1 MSTRNYAGKR
11 EAGVDDNEKPF
22 VRTVIMSD
30 LHCGHR
36 VGITPPSWRIRQGS
50 RYFVPQ
56 EEMWRQYT
64 LTLDMLKPIDKLI
77 CNGDAI
83 DGDGGKSGGV
93 ELIVTDRLEQAA
105 MAVEVIEYA
114 QAKKHAFIYG
124 TGYHTGLVEDF
135 EDEIAKHFLAPI
147 SGQEQ
152 YNING
157 TIIDCKHKI
166 GNSSIPHGK
175 GTAISKER
183 LWNVIWAEHEE
194 QEKADIIIR
203 SHVHYYWAC
212 EESTWLGIITPALQ
226 GQGTKFG
233 SRQCSGHVDFGLVW
247 IDCYHDGGFTWGKS
261 ILPLQSQKRKAII
274 L

>member
-1 MSTRNYAGKR
+1 MDESDIKKDEPEISGRDFDR
-11 EAGVDDNEKPF
+11 V
-22 VRTVIMSD
+22 VICSD
-30 LHCGHR
+30 FHCGHR
-36 VGITPPSWRIRQGS
+36 VGITPPDWINRSVKNKIPVQ
-50 RYFVPQ
+50 Q
-56 EEMWRQYT
+56 EMWDRFSGAIDQ
-64 LTLDMLKPIDKLI
+64 LKPIDYFI
-77 CNGDAI
+77 GNGDMI
-83 DGDGGKSGGV
+83 DGDGGLSGAT
-93 ELIVTDRLEQAA
+93 ELIAPDRNEQVD
-105 MAVEVIEYA
+105 MAIQVIEYVE
-114 QAKKHAFIYG
+114 AKKHAFTYG
-124 TGYHTGLVEDF
+124 TPYHVGQVEDF
-135 EDEIAKHFLAPI
+135 EDQIAKHFNAPI

-183 LWNVIWAEHEE
+183 LWNVVWSEHEE

-233 SRQCSGHVDFGLVW
+233 SRQCSGHVDFGFIWV
-247 IDCYHDGGFTWGKS
+247 DCYKDGGFTWGKYV
-261 ILPLQSQKRKAII
+261 IPLASQKRKAII